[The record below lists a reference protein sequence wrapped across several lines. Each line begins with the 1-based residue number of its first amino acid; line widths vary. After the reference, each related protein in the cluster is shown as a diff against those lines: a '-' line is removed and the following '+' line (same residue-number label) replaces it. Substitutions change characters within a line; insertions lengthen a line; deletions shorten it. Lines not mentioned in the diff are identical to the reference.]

1 MRKIFLKASKKGI
14 ALVVA
19 LVMLLSFMLTGCS
32 VEDLLQ
38 ELATDYIRISVN
50 HELLTESYKN
60 EPLYTYQIDAVVSNN
75 YITDL
80 TDATVTLNIPDG
92 VEIIDGKAK
101 IKEKI
106 SCGEESEYY
115 YTWKVSIE
123 PTVEDRN
130 LDYSVSVSSQLITT
144 ISTFESIFVQG
155 RNENDNG
162 LDFSVDTW
170 SFQNYTVKPIP
181 ITQEDYDA
189 LFLDLNNTERET
201 IKDHIKNGAGGQCY
215 GMAITTIL
223 AKSNRLDLNK
233 LQENASNLHSVS
245 KNEASQSTIAYYYLT
260 QFLNPAKDKITQY
273 VTMGKEQKL
282 KELIDLSTKVES
294 GGTPVLLCFYLN
306 GGGGHAVVAFGCE
319 ECKVTY
325 DGTTFNNRILLYDN
339 NLPNNYEYLFY
350 NDNGDWEILYEVEGK
365 EDKEDK
371 ERFKKPYDTSSL
383 GFITAT
389 MELIDISNIEQNRKS
404 VYSYITSRDNENIEI
419 SSNGTTWKVN
429 GTDTN
434 GAENIVA
441 YYDIDASDNSNL
453 NIAIKK
459 DADEAPYTVK
469 SQDEDKDLDVSINY
483 DNFYISAKADGDDSV
498 NLSPNGSVDIK
509 GETTDFNLS
518 ITANEGH
525 APLNW
530 ATITI
535 DAKSGTNPKLEVT
548 DKGYILSGE
557 NLNKVN
563 VYAEN
568 ATTANELTL
577 STKET
582 TVFLSQEGE
591 NLCVK
596 SDEDKDGQY
605 ETILVTGSTVDPHDP
620 TGGGSGFNLGSIFD
634 FGSGFKFGGGSGS
647 IDLWIIILIAGV
659 LLVSVITTAII
670 VALRSK
676 KKKDADE
683 FEIPVIDNSE
693 ISEQKETEKEDTK
706 VILNE
711 IQVITGSMEGR
722 QFELEDGKTYTIG
735 KDASLANILFDASYN
750 MVSRVHCTVT
760 YNAKF
765 DKYFVIDCSSNGT
778 YFENGTRLAKNA
790 RTPVTRGTILKL
802 ADDMCKIL
810 LK

>member
-1 MRKIFLKASKKGI
+1 MKKIFLKASQKSI
-14 ALVVA
+14 ALLMVFVMMLS
-19 LVMLLSFMLTGCS
+19 LVLTGCS

-80 TDATVTLNIPDG
+80 TDATVALNIPDG
-92 VEIIDGKAK
+92 VEIVDGKAK

-155 RNENDNG
+155 RNENNNG

-170 SFQNYTVKPIP
+170 NFQNYTVKPIP

-223 AKSNRLDLNK
+223 AKSNRLDLNS
-233 LQENASNLHSVS
+233 LQENAPNLHSVS

-273 VTMGKEQKL
+273 VTMGKDQKL

-319 ECKVTY
+319 KCKETY
-325 DGTTFNNRILLYDN
+325 DGTTFNNRILIYDN
-339 NLPNNYEYLFY
+339 NLPNNFEYLYY
-350 NDNGDWEILYEVEGK
+350 NDNGDWEILYK
-365 EDKEDK
+365 DNNDNLQ
-371 ERFKKPYDTSSL
+371 KPYDTSSL

-404 VYSYITSRDNENIEI
+404 VYSYITSRNNENIEI
-419 SSNGTTWKVN
+419 SSNGTTWKIN
-429 GTDTN
+429 GTNTN
-434 GAENIVA
+434 GAENVVA
-441 YYDIDASDNSNL
+441 YYDIDATDNSNL

-459 DADEAPYTVK
+459 DTAESPYTVK
-469 SQDEDKDLDVSINY
+469 SQDEKKSLDVSINY
-483 DNFYISAKADGDDSV
+483 DNFYISAKADGDDNV
-498 NLSPNGSVDIK
+498 NLSPSGSVDIK

-518 ITANEGH
+518 ITANEGY
-525 APLNW
+525 APTTW
-530 ATITI
+530 STITI

-557 NLNKVN
+557 GLNKVN

-568 ATTANELTL
+568 STTANGLTL

-605 ETILVTGSTVDPHDP
+605 ETILVTGTTVDPHDP
-620 TGGGSGFNLGSIFD
+620 TSGGSEFNLGSIFD
-634 FGSGFKFGGGSGS
+634 FGSGFKFGGDSGS

-676 KKKDADE
+676 KKKDVDE

-693 ISEQKETEKEDTK
+693 IAEQKEDSN
-706 VILNE
+706 VILNG
-711 IQVITGSMEGR
+711 IQVLTGDMEGR
-722 QFELEDGKTYTIG
+722 QFELVDGNTYTIG
-735 KDASLANILFDASYN
+735 KDSNLANILFDASYN
-750 MVSRVHCTVT
+750 MVSRVHCTIT
-760 YNAKF
+760 YSAKF
-765 DKYFVIDCSSNGT
+765 DKYFIIDCSTNGT
-778 YFENGTRLAKNA
+778 YYENGTRLAKNA
-790 RTPVTRGTILKL
+790 RTPVTRGSILKL
-802 ADDMCKIL
+802 ADDTCIIKL
-810 LK
+810 L

>member
-1 MRKIFLKASKKGI
+1 
-14 ALVVA
+14 
-19 LVMLLSFMLTGCS
+19 MLSLMLTGCS

-144 ISTFESIFVQG
+144 ISSFESIFVQG

-162 LDFSVDTW
+162 LNFSVDTW
-170 SFQNYTVKPIP
+170 NFQNYTVKPIP

-223 AKSNRLDLNK
+223 AKSNRLDLNS
-233 LQENASNLHSVS
+233 LQENAANLHSVS

-273 VTMGKEQKL
+273 VTMGKDQKL

-319 ECKVTY
+319 NCKESY
-325 DGTTFNNRILLYDN
+325 GGTTFNNRILIYDN
-339 NLPNNYEYLFY
+339 NLPNNFEYLYY
-350 NDNGDWEILYEVEGK
+350 NDNGDWEILYKDDNDELQ
-365 EDKEDK
+365 
-371 ERFKKPYDTSSL
+371 KPYDTSSL

-404 VYSYITSRDNENIEI
+404 VYSYITSRNNENIEI
-419 SSNGTTWKVN
+419 NSNGTTWRIN

-441 YYDIDASDNSNL
+441 YYDIDAADNSNL
-453 NIAIKK
+453 NIAVKK
-459 DADEAPYTVK
+459 DTTEASYTVK
-469 SQDEDKDLDVSINY
+469 SQDENNDLDISINY
-483 DNFYISAKADGDDSV
+483 DNYYISAKADGDDNI
-498 NLSPNGSVDIK
+498 NLSPSGSVDIK

-518 ITANEGH
+518 ITANEGY
-525 APLNW
+525 APLTW
-530 ATITI
+530 STITI

-548 DKGYILSGE
+548 DNGYIFSGE
-557 NLNKVN
+557 DLNKVN

-582 TVFLSQEGE
+582 TVFLSQDGDK
-591 NLCVK
+591 LCVK
-596 SDEDKDGQY
+596 TDEDKDGEY
-605 ETILVTGSTVDPHDP
+605 ETILVTGTAVDPHDP
-620 TGGGSGFNLGSIFD
+620 TSGGSGFNLGSIFN

-647 IDLWIIILIAGV
+647 VDLWIIILIAGV

-676 KKKDADE
+676 KKKNEDA
-683 FEIPVIDNSE
+683 FEVPVIDNVESA
-693 ISEQKETEKEDTK
+693 EQKEDGKEDSD
-706 VILNE
+706 VILNG
-711 IQVITGSMEGR
+711 IQVLTGSMEGR
-722 QFELEDGKTYTIG
+722 QFELVDGKTYTIG
-735 KDASLANILFDASYN
+735 KDSNLANILFDASYN
-750 MVSRVHCTVT
+750 MVSRVHCTIT
-760 YNAKF
+760 YSAKF
-765 DKYFVIDCSSNGT
+765 DKYFIIDCSSNGT
-778 YFENGTRLAKNA
+778 YYENGTRLAKNA
-790 RTPVTRGTILKL
+790 RTPVTRGSILKL
-802 ADDMCKIL
+802 ADDTCIIKL
-810 LK
+810 L

>member
-1 MRKIFLKASKKGI
+1 MKKIFLKTSKKSI
-14 ALVVA
+14 AL
-19 LVMLLSFMLTGCS
+19 LISFVMMLSLMLTGCS

-80 TDATVTLNIPDG
+80 TDATVALNIPDG

-144 ISTFESIFVQG
+144 VSTFESIFVQG

-170 SFQNYTVKPIP
+170 NFQNYTVKPIP

-223 AKSNRLDLNK
+223 AKSNRLDLNS
-233 LQENASNLHSVS
+233 LQENAPNLHSVS

-260 QFLNPAKDKITQY
+260 QFLNPANDKITQY
-273 VTMGKEQKL
+273 VTMGKDQKL

-319 ECKVTY
+319 KCKETY
-325 DGTTFNNRILLYDN
+325 DGTTFNNRILIYDN
-339 NLPNNYEYLFY
+339 NLPNNFEYLYY
-350 NDNGDWEILYEVEGK
+350 NDNGDWEILYK
-365 EDKEDK
+365 DNNDDLQ
-371 ERFKKPYDTSSL
+371 KPYDTSSL

-404 VYSYITSRDNENIEI
+404 VYSYITSRNNENIEI
-419 SSNGTTWKVN
+419 SSNGTTWKIN
-429 GTDTN
+429 GTNTN
-434 GAENIVA
+434 GAENVVA
-441 YYDIDASDNSNL
+441 YYDIDATDNSNL

-459 DADEAPYTVK
+459 DTAESPYTLK
-469 SQDEDKDLDVSINY
+469 SQDEKKGLDVSINY
-483 DNFYISAKADGDDSV
+483 DNFYISAKADGDDNV
-498 NLSPNGSVDIK
+498 NLSPSGSVDIK

-518 ITANEGH
+518 ITANEDH
-525 APLNW
+525 APTTW
-530 ATITI
+530 STITI

-557 NLNKVN
+557 GLNKVN

-568 ATTANELTL
+568 STTANELTL

-605 ETILVTGSTVDPHDP
+605 ETILVTGTTVDPHDP
-620 TGGGSGFNLGSIFD
+620 TSGGSGFNLGSIFN

-647 IDLWIIILIAGV
+647 VDLWIIILIAGV
-659 LLVSVITTAII
+659 LLISVIATAII

-676 KKKDADE
+676 KKKNEDA
-683 FEIPVIDNSE
+683 FEIPVLDSVE
-693 ISEQKETEKEDTK
+693 VAEQEVEKEDTK
-706 VILNE
+706 VILNG
-711 IQVITGSMEGR
+711 IKVLTGNMEGC
-722 QFELEDGKTYTIG
+722 QFELEDGKNYTIG
-735 KDASLANILFDASYN
+735 KDENLANILLDSSYN
-750 MVSRVHCTVT
+750 MVSRVHCNIT

-765 DKYFVIDCSSNGT
+765 DKYFFIDCSSNGT
-778 YFENGTRLAKNA
+778 YYENGTRLTKNT
-790 RTPVTRGTILKL
+790 RTPIARGTVLKL
-802 ADDMCKIL
+802 ADDNCIIKLI
-810 LK
+810 

>member
-1 MRKIFLKASKKGI
+1 MKKIFLKASKKVI
-14 ALVVA
+14 ALLIA
-19 LVMLLSFMLTGCS
+19 LVMLLSLMLTGCS

-60 EPLYTYQIDAVVSNN
+60 EPLYTYQINAVVSNN

-80 TDATVTLNIPDG
+80 SDATVALNIPDG

-115 YTWKVSIE
+115 YTWKVTIE
-123 PTVEDRN
+123 PTIEDRN

-155 RNENDNG
+155 RNENNNG

-170 SFQNYTVKPIP
+170 NFQNYTVKPIP

-223 AKSNRLDLNK
+223 AKSNRLDLNS
-233 LQENASNLHSVS
+233 LQENAANLHSVS

-273 VTMGKEQKL
+273 VTMGKDQKL

-319 ECKVTY
+319 NCKESY
-325 DGTTFNNRILLYDN
+325 GGTTFNNRILIYDN
-339 NLPNNYEYLFY
+339 NLPNNFEYLYY
-350 NDNGDWEILYEVEGK
+350 NDNGDWEILYKDDNDELQ
-365 EDKEDK
+365 
-371 ERFKKPYDTSSL
+371 KPYDTSSL

-404 VYSYITSRDNENIEI
+404 VYSYITSRNNENIEI
-419 SSNGTTWKVN
+419 NSNGTTWRIN

-441 YYDIDASDNSNL
+441 YYDIDAADNSNL
-453 NIAIKK
+453 NIAVKK
-459 DADEAPYTVK
+459 DTTEASYTVK
-469 SQDEDKDLDVSINY
+469 SQDENNDLDISINY
-483 DNFYISAKADGDDSV
+483 DNYYISAKADGDDNI
-498 NLSPNGSVDIK
+498 NLSPSGSVDIK

-518 ITANEGH
+518 ITANEGY
-525 APLNW
+525 APLTW
-530 ATITI
+530 STITI

-548 DKGYILSGE
+548 DNGYIFSGE
-557 NLNKVN
+557 DLNKVN

-582 TVFLSQEGE
+582 TVFLSQDGDK
-591 NLCVK
+591 LCVK
-596 SDEDKDGQY
+596 TDEDKDGEY
-605 ETILVTGSTVDPHDP
+605 ETILVTGTAVDPHDP
-620 TGGGSGFNLGSIFD
+620 TSGGSGFNLGSIFN

-647 IDLWIIILIAGV
+647 VDLWIIILIAGV

-676 KKKDADE
+676 KKKNEDA
-683 FEIPVIDNSE
+683 FEVPVIDNVESA
-693 ISEQKETEKEDTK
+693 EQKEDGKEDSD
-706 VILNE
+706 VILNG
-711 IQVITGSMEGR
+711 IQVLTGSMEGR
-722 QFELEDGKTYTIG
+722 QFELVDGKTYTIG
-735 KDASLANILFDASYN
+735 KDSNLANILFDASYN
-750 MVSRVHCTVT
+750 MVSRVHCTIT
-760 YNAKF
+760 YSAKF
-765 DKYFVIDCSSNGT
+765 DKYFIIDCSSNGT
-778 YFENGTRLAKNA
+778 YYENGTRLAKNA
-790 RTPVTRGTILKL
+790 RTPVTRGSILKL
-802 ADDMCKIL
+802 ADDTCIIKL
-810 LK
+810 L